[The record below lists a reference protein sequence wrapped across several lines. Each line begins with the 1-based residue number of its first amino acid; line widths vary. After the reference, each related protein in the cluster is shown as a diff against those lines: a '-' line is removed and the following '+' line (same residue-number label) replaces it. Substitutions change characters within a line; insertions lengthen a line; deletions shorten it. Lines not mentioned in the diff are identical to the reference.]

1 MKNLFFFNQRSNAAA
16 QATECAYTTGQKFGV
31 NPTKTSTFGRFA
43 TYIGLVLVMLV
54 TLGVGEMK
62 ADEYTAVVG
71 VAATNGSDYTVKL
84 NVNRKGDGDDWQ
96 QAIMSKAGITFE
108 GKKLYITSYKNKYG
122 GLGNMQ
128 FQYYSGSDYKG
139 QKEPIT
145 SWTTSTHDNKIYN
158 YDGSAWYSDQSM
170 TNGARVYFDASTWSE
185 TGIKL
190 VTGHANHQKYYSL
203 SAVTNTKLYYGT
215 NTDTWSDAM
224 GFGIVGGTSRSG
236 GNDQWLTDVSDKATE
251 YTGWKNYGLT
261 ATSTNQAYLVVP
273 GGNAGEQP
281 TVNYYSTAYSSLNS
295 TQTIKYAVGVN
306 GGTPATLTSGY
317 VPADIAISSYKFS
330 TGKYNA
336 VDASSGS
343 VTLSQGGS
351 NYSATVTAGR
361 TATTTYTVSNIHE
374 DYSFVGWYSAASEGT
389 LLSSELSYT
398 FYPTSAT
405 TAYAR
410 FSKENNHIVTI
421 SRYCTSTSSE
431 INNTSAKI
439 GEITY
444 SSIEAPE
451 IYGYTFVNWTLESGV
466 IKHASDA
473 VTANPIR
480 VITAASGTYT
490 LTANYTEV
498 LTTDW
503 KLIGDNTSNS
513 PFGDNYSYASGKAMS
528 KESGASATDKAYKT
542 LNITKTGTWGFKV
555 ATASGNSNT
564 YGWGSGSDYITFNRS
579 KSGNKQD
586 VYNGE
591 QHELKFNPDGLG
603 EYKFEIDYTVTP
615 CSVKVTFPTVYTVTF
630 GKGTGGNTVNATYS
644 STSFNSG
651 TKVQGGKTVRFTQ
664 TASTGYQFKEWNT
677 NSSGTGTQL
686 STNSSYYDRTIASTN
701 NVYAIYDPKQYAIPL
716 NDQDATTAV
725 SPTSVNATYKSLT
738 LSSAITNPEKN
749 GYTFGGWY
757 SAVGGGGYLI
767 INTSGA
773 LQASKSGY
781 TDGSGWTR
789 TSGDNTV
796 YAKWTQVL
804 TLDKNG
810 GSTDGGLTVI
820 YKKTAT
826 SGHTAATRTGYT
838 LTGYYDATSGG
849 NKIINAN
856 GSLVSYS
863 VSVSSYIRT
872 DGSWGYN
879 GTPTLYAQWTAN
891 SYDVTL
897 KPNGATTGSDQV
909 VRAIYDSSM
918 PTSTKSSAAL
928 VAPTKT
934 GYTLQGFYQNS
945 NGTGTKYYN
954 ANMTSATS
962 WDQAGNANIWAKWQ
976 ANNYTV
982 TLDVDEANQGNIA
995 SATTSQSVTYDAAT
1009 TTVPS
1014 RPTAA
1019 NGYGLEGYFTDHNG
1033 GGTKVINGD
1042 GTWIASVTGYTDADK
1057 KWVHDGDVTLY
1068 AYYKKAEITALT
1080 FVDAIVAQNVT
1091 NGVKV
1096 TPTISPTP
1104 AGTTHIDWR
1113 VLYSNGNPLAE
1124 QPSMSTYNTTGKQF
1138 TSPATS
1144 GTYLVEAV
1152 LRTGSTANAGTTI
1165 DSTTASF
1172 QVAGEHTVTIRY
1184 QDSESNTLQ
1193 ASANVTARPL
1203 AWSDDITAPTIF
1215 GYTFT
1220 RWDAG
1225 DGVTIKDGTGED
1237 LTTSTS
1243 LTIKIKA
1250 TYDGRLTA
1258 VYTQNQMIY
1267 FKNTLG
1273 WSDVYVNFYTSS
1285 YWNNPKGSGNKGKSN
1300 CNKHMTRIGETD
1312 VWYYDYGAASIT
1324 PSLYVSF
1331 TSVSQENYENF
1342 SNANVVYP
1350 ANYQD
1355 DIHTDKSAENG
1366 FKAAVPMFVP
1376 LADQAKTTLNSNA
1389 NYYNR
1394 GYWTKYLPGTGY
1406 TLEIYNS
1413 TGSSLLKSIEFTSAD
1428 ELMPM
1433 KAVAD
1438 LEAATTY
1445 TFQIRRGGT
1454 ESNGIYY
1461 GNTGSMSY
1469 TDNGQGTPWALTHTM
1484 EPFTKVTIKTT
1495 AAGDYTYNLSYSA
1508 NASSQYRLRIAVDY
1522 PAATGD
1528 FQVLY
1533 SDTTTWSNGQHAA
1546 AWRHPSRVITARANG
1561 KDTISFFV
1569 AKNKKPAINARKIS
1583 EINASTGAITW
1594 TATNIGSNS
1603 SQSLDDVEAT
1613 GVYNF
1618 VVTQNAAG
1626 TAISSVENIGEYT
1639 GNYYIRTDAANN
1651 KWDSYRAI
1659 DHQITYSEYAKDYS
1673 DYTHYFMAHVGSG
1686 TNIKFVIANDF
1697 SACVSDTLIRQ
1708 TYRGGDASHV
1718 DTDGKV
1724 QAEANVRFMYDLRYN
1739 RLTRAYLAAA
1749 KSDGSNF
1756 LVLRA
1761 NSSSDMMDANGNA
1774 LLNSANYGEAGYN
1787 HKAPDNSIQ
1796 FVDNENWI
1804 YETDIKIQPGA
1815 FVKLYAYF
1823 NSSYFYYKGTND
1835 NTFDGSHAIN
1845 LMTGVG
1851 DPQLIRVIY
1860 DFKTDRL
1867 VAAWTPSGEIDGE
1880 RAINADVMFVREHQG
1895 DIAQITFTESGKI
1908 TKINTAYGVLRFN
1921 KWTLNNKSKADGHAP
1936 LSPAL
1941 SRYERDL
1948 FYVSFPFTV
1957 AMNEVFG
1964 FGKYGQHWI
1973 IEEYDGA
1980 GRAANGFWADS
1991 PSYWRFVTD
2000 RKGKYFQPNQGY
2012 IIALDLDELGESADV
2027 WANDV
2032 ENVELYF
2039 PSYGTMDNITSSSVV
2054 HTLPAHQCNI
2064 AARFEG
2070 GEDRRVKDSH
2080 WNVMSVPTYVNT
2092 SSITFANTEWTA
2104 TRPKFL
2110 YEWNPDDNSLTA
2122 RSGSGFTYHA
2132 MHAYMVQYAGNV
2144 TWTSSVNV
2152 SPSVVARQQ
2161 DQPQEIEFRI
2171 ELKQNEAT
2179 ADQTF
2184 VSLSSDE
2191 QVSAAFDFNYDLC
2204 KEMSK
2209 SKANIYTMITSM
2221 IDDEVAV
2228 TKAAGNVLPMTEQ
2241 TTVVPVGV
2249 TVAANDDYTFSI
2261 PEGTEGIGV
2270 TLIDKERGIR
2280 TSLSAVD
2287 YTVSLEEGTYNER
2300 FVLEISPIHN
2310 MPTEIE
2316 PSAVSDQQSDVRKLL
2331 IDGLLYMV
2339 RDGKVYDARGA
2350 RIE

>member
-31 NPTKTSTFGRFA
+31 TPTPTSTFLA
-43 TYIGLVLVMLV
+43 VLIVLMTCINTAWAEPYIEAFGLQFYESSSNRYIKTGSEIKNDLAFGDKTSDFKIVYIYANAKKNGGNLCGAMYFKWWLEG
-54 TLGVGEMK
+54 TDGASNSGGVGYTSNSWSGDYCYEKFGTENGSTALDGIDLVQNRRPGNYTFKFYFSFEGNNSSSGCGTWYDCKYSGGDFKFTYTIPDPTITITGASSLVAGTSTNIQASISNYPVGSKITKVRVSGNLASAKETTGSATSLTVNSVTPNASGANGITVTVTVKFGTGSTK
-62 ADEYTAVVG
+62 AYTYNYNVTPPAV
-71 VAATNGSDYTVKL
+71 SDYT
-84 NVNRKGDGDDWQ
+84 
-96 QAIMSKAGITFE
+96 ITP
-108 GKKLYITSYKNKYG
+108 
-122 GLGNMQ
+122 
-128 FQYYSGSDYKG
+128 SG
-139 QKEPIT
+139 
-145 SWTTSTHDNKIYN
+145 
-158 YDGSAWYSDQSM
+158 
-170 TNGARVYFDASTWSE
+170 
-185 TGIKL
+185 TG
-190 VTGHANHQKYYSL
+190 
-203 SAVTNTKLYYGT
+203 
-215 NTDTWSDAM
+215 
-224 GFGIVGGTSRSG
+224 
-236 GNDQWLTDVSDKATE
+236 
-251 YTGWKNYGLT
+251 
-261 ATSTNQAYLVVP
+261 YL
-273 GGNAGEQP
+273 
-281 TVNYYSTAYSSLNS
+281 
-295 TQTIKYAVGVN
+295 
-306 GGTPATLTSGY
+306 
-317 VPADIAISSYKFS
+317 
-330 TGKYNA
+330 
-336 VDASSGS
+336 SSGS
-343 VTLSQGGS
+343 GTAGSPWLVTYNGTLTLGLSGATKAYADGNSDPEYSINGGS
-351 NYSATVTAGR
+351 GYGTTSSYTSKTISSIKATDNQNYVFKAR
-361 TATTTYTVSNIHE
+361 LKNKTTSSLVGSVNEKTIYYKVPTYTV
-374 DYSFVGWYSAASEGT
+374 
-389 LLSSELSYT
+389 
-398 FYPTSAT
+398 
-405 TAYAR
+405 
-410 FSKENNHIVTI
+410 
-421 SRYCTSTSSE
+421 
-431 INNTSAKI
+431 
-439 GEITY
+439 
-444 SSIEAPE
+444 
-451 IYGYTFVNWTLESGV
+451 
-466 IKHASDA
+466 
-473 VTANPIR
+473 
-480 VITAASGTYT
+480 
-490 LTANYTEV
+490 
-498 LTTDW
+498 
-503 KLIGDNTSNS
+503 
-513 PFGDNYSYASGKAMS
+513 
-528 KESGASATDKAYKT
+528 T
-542 LNITKTGTWGFKV
+542 LN
-555 ATASGNSNT
+555 S
-564 YGWGSGSDYITFNRS
+564 
-579 KSGNKQD
+579 
-586 VYNGE
+586 
-591 QHELKFNPDGLG
+591 
-603 EYKFEIDYTVTP
+603 
-615 CSVKVTFPTVYTVTF
+615 
-630 GKGTGGNTVNATYS
+630 
-644 STSFNSG
+644 
-651 TKVQGGKTVRFTQ
+651 
-664 TASTGYQFKEWNT
+664 
-677 NSSGTGTQL
+677 
-686 STNSSYYDRTIASTN
+686 
-701 NVYAIYDPKQYAIPL
+701 
-716 NDQDATTAV
+716 
-725 SPTSVNATYKSLT
+725 
-738 LSSAITNPEKN
+738 
-749 GYTFGGWY
+749 
-757 SAVGGGGYLI
+757 
-767 INTSGA
+767 
-773 LQASKSGY
+773 
-781 TDGSGWTR
+781 
-789 TSGDNTV
+789 
-796 YAKWTQVL
+796 
-804 TLDKNG
+804 NG
-810 GSTDGGLTVI
+810 GS
-820 YKKTAT
+820 
-826 SGHTAATRTGYT
+826 
-838 LTGYYDATSGG
+838 
-849 NKIINAN
+849 AN
-856 GSLVSYS
+856 GSA
-863 VSVSSYIRT
+863 T
-872 DGSWGYN
+872 ATH
-879 GTPTLYAQWTAN
+879 GTTTLA
-891 SYDVTL
+891 SI
-897 KPNGATTGSDQV
+897 S
-909 VRAIYDSSM
+909 
-918 PTSTKSSAAL
+918 
-928 VAPTKT
+928 APTKT
-934 GYTLQGFYQNS
+934 GYNVEGYYTNDETPVKIATAAGALQASTAYTDGSNKWNSMSNQTLYAHWTAKQYTITLNGNGGSGNTSSVKSTYNS
-945 NGTGTKYYN
+945 SSLSTSITNPEKTGYTFEGWYSGSGGTGTLVIDASGN
-954 ANMTSATS
+954 L
-962 WDQAGNANIWAKWQ
+962 QASVTISSTPWTNSSSQWVKDGGVTLYAKWT
-976 ANNYTV
+976 AKGYTV

-1124 QPSMSTYNTTGKQF
+1124 QPEMSTYSTNGVQF
-1138 TSPATS
+1138 TSPEAS
-1144 GTYLVEAV
+1144 GSYLVEAV

-1258 VYTQNQMIY
+1258 VYTQKQMIY

-1273 WSDVYVNFYTSS
+1273 WSDVYVHFLPSS
-1285 YWNNPKGSGNKGKSN
+1285 YWTSGKGSGNNGKSN

-1312 VWYYDYGAASIT
+1312 VWYYDYGSADIT
-1324 PSLYVSF
+1324 PSLYIAF
-1331 TSVSQENYENF
+1331 TSASQSNVENF
-1342 SNANVVYP
+1342 WAKPSVNVVYP

-1355 DIHTDKSAENG
+1355 DIDTDKAAENG

-1376 LADQAKTTLNSNA
+1376 LADQTATTLNNLDGGKA

-1445 TFQIRRGGT
+1445 QFQIRRGGT
-1454 ESNGIYY
+1454 DTNGIYY
-1461 GNTGSMSY
+1461 GNSGTM
-1469 TDNGQGTPWALTHTM
+1469 TNTNHGQDTPWDLTNRPSFSM
-1484 EPFTKVTIKTT
+1484 VTIKTT

-1569 AKNKKPAINARKIS
+1569 AKNKKPAINAQKIS
-1583 EINASTGAITW
+1583 TINASTGAITW
-1594 TATNIGSNS
+1594 TATNIGSNA
-1603 SQSLDDVEAT
+1603 SQSLDAVEAT

-1626 TAISSVENIGEYT
+1626 TAITSVENIGEYT

-1718 DTDGKV
+1718 DSDGKV

-1749 KSDGSNF
+1749 KSDGSKF

-1761 NSSSDMMDANGNA
+1761 NTSSDMMDANGNA

-1835 NTFDGSHAIN
+1835 NTFDASHAIN

-2209 SKANIYTMITSM
+2209 SKANIYTMITSV
-2221 IDDEVAV
+2221 IDDEVAL

-2300 FVLEISPIHN
+2300 FVLEISPIQHIA
-2310 MPTEIE
+2310 TEIE
-2316 PSAVSDQQSDVRKLL
+2316 TSDIGDQKSDVRKLL

>member
-1 MKNLFFFNQRSNAAA
+1 MY
-16 QATECAYTTGQKFGV
+16 YTTTNNDWVRYVQAIRAAGSCGDQHNYSNRVSCASRSYNHDNCIVLPSDRSTWWDTWVPTWTCYVPDISSASLTNASVVYGGDGTSANPYQIKIGSTLSV
-31 NPTKTSTFGRFA
+31 NASAVSAVPSDNAPTKQYEFYRKVDSGSRTKVQNYSSTANYYFTASSTAGT
-43 TYIGLVLVMLV
+43 TYEI
-54 TLGVGEMK
+54 
-62 ADEYTAVVG
+62 DVV
-71 VAATNGSDYTVKL
+71 ARNANNS
-84 NVNRKGDGDDWQ
+84 N
-96 QAIMSKAGITFE
+96 
-108 GKKLYITSYKNKYG
+108 YG
-122 GLGNMQ
+122 GTA
-128 FQYYSGSDYKG
+128 
-139 QKEPIT
+139 T
-145 SWTTSTHDNKIYN
+145 SS
-158 YDGSAWYSDQSM
+158 
-170 TNGARVYFDASTWSE
+170 
-185 TGIKL
+185 
-190 VTGHANHQKYYSL
+190 
-203 SAVTNTKLYYGT
+203 KLYYVTVSPIYAILGGFNSWT
-215 NTDTWSDAM
+215 HSADTWDLADQGSNNWDATFTLEK
-224 GFGIVGGTSRSG
+224 GTHEFKVVYNSTYYGKGTGSTYTTLTRASSSVSTLASGDGINNLKITADVTGSYTFRFNSSTKNLTVTYPAKCQINFAIGTVKGNSKTLYAFTGGVDANRISSGDYVASGTRVTFYLGSNDAANVVKTGYTYRGYYGDADGSTSQLSYQTAYNIASVTTDQNIYACFYE
-236 GNDQWLTDVSDKATE
+236 NDYYITPYIDGQGSVSPEDGQNGHIATPVSF
-251 YTGWKNYGLT
+251 T
-261 ATSTNQAYLVVP
+261 AT
-273 GGNAGEQP
+273 AG
-281 TVNYYSTAYSSLNS
+281 T
-295 TQTIKYAVGVN
+295 
-306 GGTPATLTSGY
+306 GY
-317 VPADIAISSYKFS
+317 MFDSWEER
-330 TGKYNA
+330 
-336 VDASSGS
+336 
-343 VTLSQGGS
+343 GGS
-351 NYSATVTAGR
+351 ALTIASPS
-361 TATTTYTVSNIHE
+361 ATTTNVTT
-374 DYSFVGWYSAASEGT
+374 SAAATLQANFVPRWSVVGT
-389 LLSSELSYT
+389 GAFGGWSAYGTNLFTGYT
-398 FYPTSAT
+398 KVSTKDVGYKTITLAANTNYEIKVYDRANSTLYGGSANQTIDYAHSGAGNEYTIAT
-405 TAYAR
+405 T
-410 FSKENNHIVTI
+410 
-421 SRYCTSTSSE
+421 SSPKNVF
-431 INNTSAKI
+431 IQSAA
-439 GEITY
+439 G
-444 SSIEAPE
+444 
-451 IYGYTFVNWTLESGV
+451 
-466 IKHASDA
+466 
-473 VTANPIR
+473 
-480 VITAASGTYT
+480 GTYT
-490 LTANYTEV
+490 LNWNLTDKKIAVVYPTSWYITSGQSDANGGSFTAVDGSSNNVKGGKFVADEATVTFEAEVNTGYTFDGWFNNSDYAVGHKYADNGDDIDISGEDGEV
-498 LTTDW
+498 LEISS
-503 KLIGDNTSNS
+503 IGEDKSVYAKFTAKEYTVALDMQTSAE
-513 PFGDNYSYASGKAMS
+513 GY
-528 KESGASATDKAYKT
+528 
-542 LNITKTGTWGFKV
+542 
-555 ATASGNSNT
+555 
-564 YGWGSGSDYITFNRS
+564 GSGSNR
-579 KSGNKQD
+579 N
-586 VYNGE
+586 E
-591 QHELKFNPDGLG
+591 
-603 EYKFEIDYTVTP
+603 
-615 CSVKVTFPTVYTVTF
+615 TVTF
-630 GKGTGGNTVNATYS
+630 NATL
-644 STSFNSG
+644 T
-651 TKVQGGKTVRFTQ
+651 TV
-664 TASTGYQFKEWNT
+664 
-677 NSSGTGTQL
+677 
-686 STNSSYYDRTIASTN
+686 
-701 NVYAIYDPKQYAIPL
+701 
-716 NDQDATTAV
+716 
-725 SPTSVNATYKSLT
+725 
-738 LSSAITNPEKN
+738 
-749 GYTFGGWY
+749 
-757 SAVGGGGYLI
+757 
-767 INTSGA
+767 
-773 LQASKSGY
+773 
-781 TDGSGWTR
+781 
-789 TSGDNTV
+789 
-796 YAKWTQVL
+796 
-804 TLDKNG
+804 
-810 GSTDGGLTVI
+810 
-820 YKKTAT
+820 
-826 SGHTAATRTGYT
+826 
-838 LTGYYDATSGG
+838 
-849 NKIINAN
+849 
-856 GSLVSYS
+856 GSL
-863 VSVSSYIRT
+863 
-872 DGSWGYN
+872 
-879 GTPTLYAQWTAN
+879 
-891 SYDVTL
+891 
-897 KPNGATTGSDQV
+897 
-909 VRAIYDSSM
+909 
-918 PTSTKSSAAL
+918 
-928 VAPTKT
+928 
-934 GYTLQGFYQNS
+934 
-945 NGTGTKYYN
+945 
-954 ANMTSATS
+954 
-962 WDQAGNANIWAKWQ
+962 
-976 ANNYTV
+976 
-982 TLDVDEANQGNIA
+982 
-995 SATTSQSVTYDAAT
+995 
-1009 TTVPS
+1009 
-1014 RPTAA
+1014 PTAA
-1019 NGYGLEGYFTDHNG
+1019 NGYAFMGFYSGTG
-1033 GGTKVINGD
+1033 GKGTQFINAS
-1042 GTWIASVTGYTDADK
+1042 GTWATSVADTISDS
-1057 KWVHDGDVTLY
+1057 KWVLDAGATLY
-1068 AYYKKAEITALT
+1068 AYYKKAEITELT
-1080 FVDAIVAQNVT
+1080 LVDAIVAQNVT

-1258 VYTQNQMIY
+1258 VYTQKQMIY

-1273 WSDVYVNFYTSS
+1273 WSDVYVHFLPSS
-1285 YWNNPKGSGNKGKSN
+1285 YWTSGKGSGNKGKSN

-1312 VWYYDYGAASIT
+1312 VWYYDYGSADIT
-1324 PSLYVSF
+1324 PSLYIAF
-1331 TSVSQENYENF
+1331 TSASQSNVENF
-1342 SNANVVYP
+1342 WANPSVNVVYP

-1355 DIHTDKSAENG
+1355 DINTDKSAENG

-1376 LADQAKTTLNSNA
+1376 LADQTATTLNNFDSGKA

-1445 TFQIRRGGT
+1445 KFQIRRGGT

-1461 GNTGSMSY
+1461 GHSGSMTSSN
-1469 TDNGQGTPWALTHTM
+1469 NGNGNPWELINTMTPSFTM
-1484 EPFTKVTIKTT
+1484 VTIKTT

-1569 AKNKKPAINARKIS
+1569 AKNKKPAINAQKIS
-1583 EINASTGAITW
+1583 TINASTGAITW
-1594 TATNIGSNS
+1594 TATNIGSNA
-1603 SQSLDDVEAT
+1603 SQSLDAVEAT

-1626 TAISSVENIGEYT
+1626 TAITSVENIGEYT

-1724 QAEANVRFMYDLRYN
+1724 LAEANVRFMYDLRYN

-1749 KSDGSNF
+1749 KSDGSKF

-1835 NTFDGSHAIN
+1835 NTFDASHAIN
-1845 LMTGVG
+1845 LMTGEG

-1908 TKINTAYGVLRFN
+1908 TEINTAYGVLRFN

-2184 VSLSSDE
+2184 ISLSSDE
-2191 QVSAAFDFNYDLC
+2191 QVSVAFDFNYDLC
-2204 KEMSK
+2204 KEMRK
-2209 SKANIYTMITSM
+2209 SKANIYTMITSV